1 MRKMKLRKI
10 IASATLSVCLATS
23 AVIATT
29 SLNKTGAYAATQTVD
44 TSGIVSTVI
53 KSGNNAAVSYGENV
67 DGTNKAFTGL
77 RLTGSSGAKFDLGTI
92 DLSKSYWN
100 GVDMTYGT
108 EKPASGLSAAAK
120 AEMELKDG
128 SETGDYN
135 KFLYDESTE
144 NVNGKYYNGSDT
156 YANFIAFAFAPHVNR
171 YNKTPTDSTLNRNY
185 KELENFTVTLTDVN
199 DSSNFMIINS
209 SEQGDNNLNG
219 RNLGVRG
226 NNQKLAGMRKFSSGG
241 PRIYSGLRVR
251 MFDAGSADQIPY
263 ELCYKQNWSA
273 TSAAEREP
281 ALYSPNGSAAA
292 GTIAGTWLIR
302 KFAKTEYVD
311 NNVGDTAAWNGFSS
325 SKVNVTVTFNNVRT
339 LTDMNDD
346 SLSNNGITSLVIT
359 SLGGYDLT
367 VPTQEIDES
376 EIAAGELKVSGQN
389 SATVTYG
396 TDAYIYAPKKAHRFG
411 GSYVT
416 DTETDVYY
424 AGKIIN
430 VLTYG
435 LDGKST
441 AKLTFNKEG
450 IYTLKHKIG
459 SETLTEVIRCESNQI
474 YPTASLA
481 SEFNPSEGATATYGE
496 KTVLN
501 AGGGDFYLTSNESAK
516 KTYKG
521 IVLTGGANATFKLD
535 KPIDITQFKWND
547 PSSFDS
553 LFEFAITPDGK
564 TRAKAAK
571 RDGSEGYWT
580 IALRDLNSLTFIIED
595 AEDPTQKVTVTYGGS
610 GEVTEDQGTEKSVVS
625 AAANG
630 QAFAA
635 YRENKGGYVASCPK
649 ETGFNG
655 NVNNSTKIV
664 FDYKKNSLYSNVE
677 FIGLTGN
684 SYLIRDFND
693 ASKGPAW
700 AGFKSGKVKL
710 TVQFGTLVKEGDK
723 LTNSEAVY
731 GASQG
736 FTGDTTAYRTDGSEL
751 TETSIVL
758 TSIAGYDLSKESF
771 AVSHENDI
779 VSYFNQ
785 DGTLFDETDKN
796 TTVKTVN
803 DDILLPTVTQSNFIN
818 GNIDFDG
825 YYEFIAPSG
834 AVIAS
839 GAYANNGV
847 ITSDKLL
854 AAGRG
859 TYTLNITDAYNRTK
873 TVEYKVGAVLTAEVG
888 KNATLYLNGKKYSEG
903 EEIIVYNDN
912 VAVRVELNE
921 GYEIEGYKIDDDSC
935 TLINV
940 GGDLY
945 LEANA
950 VKSKHVFRP
959 VVSATKYT
967 ISYGFFDSTIT
978 DIPESQIFTVETRND
993 LALTVPTAEGK
1004 TFTGWYLNGR
1014 KITSGADLKLENVT
1028 LTGAFGEER
1037 ITVTFVVDG
1046 EESYGYKFEGGSL
1059 TDYVPQKDGYVFE
1072 GWFDEDGNKVN
1083 LANVAADVKVYA
1095 KFTPAGEIST
1105 GDKETAGV
1113 NDGEATV
1120 IDAEIKEPYYIG
1132 VVELVSFGLA
1142 LIGLAG
1148 TIVGLVLFLKKKK
1161 ASAARGIA
1169 DGAEANADQIN
1180 EGKGE

>member
-1 MRKMKLRKI
+1 MKLRKI

-29 SLNKTGAYAATQTVD
+29 SLNKTGAYAATQNVD
-44 TSGIVSTVI
+44 TSGIARTVVA
-53 KSGNNAAVSYGENV
+53 SGSGASVSYVTDKKQISGSS
-67 DGTNKAFTGL
+67 TFTGL
-77 RLTGSSGAKFDLGTI
+77 RLTGNATAKFDLGSFKLDTNK
-92 DLSKSYWN
+92 LYWN
-100 GVDMTYGT
+100 GNVYDSTVAGTYTGT
-108 EKPASGLSAAAK
+108 NDHDKKANADNEKSY
-120 AEMELKDG
+120 G
-128 SETGDYN
+128 SIFSFVFDPVEATSVTGDLEIN
-135 KFLYDESTE
+135 DMFITFTE
-144 NVNGKYYNGSDT
+144 VGNETNYVQMYVHDDHTGSGMGNDNGLEIYAKGTNNDGKKGSSS
-156 YANFIAFAFAPHVNR
+156 YVIER
-171 YNKTPTDSTLNRNY
+171 YRSAGT
-185 KELENFTVTLTDVN
+185 TLTESARKQINAYGNQTTPIDLVWDN
-199 DSSNFMIINS
+199 EKVTAYSNTSFGEKNYDGI
-209 SEQGDNNLNG
+209 
-219 RNLGVRG
+219 
-226 NNQKLAGMRKFSSGG
+226 SGAW
-241 PRIYSGLRVR
+241 GLRQMNKEQSYYAKGAKGQDEYAKR
-251 MFDAGSADQIPY
+251 G
-263 ELCYKQNWSA
+263 
-273 TSAAEREP
+273 
-281 ALYSPNGSAAA
+281 YSP
-292 GTIAGTWLIR
+292 
-302 KFAKTEYVD
+302 
-311 NNVGDTAAWNGFSS
+311 WNGFTDGATLKCTVEFAGVDAVSPTS
-325 SKVNVTVTFNNVRT
+325 IIVTSF
-339 LTDMNDD
+339 
-346 SLSNNGITSLVIT
+346 
-359 SLGGYDLT
+359 GGYDLT

-376 EIAAGELKVSGQN
+376 EISAGELKVSGQN
-389 SATVTYG
+389 SDTVTYG
-396 TDAYIYAPKKAHRFG
+396 TDVYIYAPIQAHRFG
-411 GSYVT
+411 GGYVT
-416 DTETDVYY
+416 DAETNVYY

-430 VLTYG
+430 TLTYG
-435 LDGKST
+435 QDGKST

-459 SETLTEVIRCESNQI
+459 NVTLEEVIKCESNQT
-474 YPTASLA
+474 YQTASLA
-481 SEFNPSEGATATYGE
+481 SEFDPSEGATATYGE

-501 AGGGDFYLTSNESAK
+501 AGGRDFYLTSNENAK

-521 IVLTGGANATFKLD
+521 IVLTGGANATFKLN

-547 PSSFDS
+547 ASSFDS

-564 TRAKAAK
+564 TRAKAK
-571 RDGSEGYWT
+571 KTDDSEWS
-580 IALRDLNSLTFIIED
+580 IAIRDLNSLTFVIED
-595 AEDPTQKVTVTYGGS
+595 AEDPSQKVTVTYS
-610 GEVTEDQGTEKSVVS
+610 GTGEITEDQNTEKSSVS

-630 QAFAA
+630 QTPAA

-655 NVNNSTKIV
+655 NAKETTKVV
-664 FDYKKNSLYSNVE
+664 FDYKKNSLYSNVV
-677 FIGLTGN
+677 FANLTGD

-693 ASKGPAW
+693 ASNGSAW
-700 AGFKSGKVKL
+700 AGFKSGKVRIS
-710 TVQFGTLVKEGDK
+710 VQFGTLVTNKTQLTMHTSYITNLK
-723 LTNSEAVY
+723 LAEAP
-731 GASQG
+731 
-736 FTGDTTAYRTDGSEL
+736 TPYRTDDSEL

-803 DDILLPTVTQSNFIN
+803 DDILLPSVTQSNFIN

-834 AVIAS
+834 AVIAD
-839 GAYANNGV
+839 GAYANYGV

-873 TVEYKVGAVLTAEVG
+873 TVEYKVGAILTAEVS

-903 EEIIVYNDN
+903 EEIIVHDDN

-921 GYEIEGYKIDDDSC
+921 GYEVEGYKIDDDNC

-950 VKSKHVFRP
+950 VKSKNVFRP

-967 ISYGFFDSTIT
+967 ISYGFFDSAIT
-978 DIPESQIFTVETRND
+978 DIPESQIFTVETRDD
-993 LALTVPTAEGK
+993 LALATPTVEGK

-1014 KITSGADLKLENVT
+1014 KISSVADLKLENVT
-1028 LTGAFGEER
+1028 LTGAFGEKR
-1037 ITVTFVVDG
+1037 ITVTFVVDE

-1072 GWFDEDGNKVN
+1072 GWFDEDGNEVN

-1095 KFTPAGEIST
+1095 KFTLAGEIPT

-1113 NDGEATV
+1113 NDGEASV

-1142 LIGLAG
+1142 ALGLAG
-1148 TIVGLVLFLKKKK
+1148 AIVGLILFLKKKK
-1161 ASAARGIA
+1161 AGAAQGIA
-1169 DGAEANADQIN
+1169 DGVEANADEIN
-1180 EGKGE
+1180 EEKGE

>member
-10 IASATLSVCLATS
+10 IASATLSICLATS

-44 TSGIVSTVI
+44 TSGIASTVI

-77 RLTGSSGAKFDLGTI
+77 KLTGSSGAKFDLGTI

-100 GVDMTYGT
+100 GVDMTFGT
-108 EKPASGLSAAAK
+108 EFSASKLPAAAK
-120 AEMELKDG
+120 AEMELKNG
-128 SETGDYN
+128 SESGDYN

-144 NVNGKYYNGSDT
+144 DLYGKNYYNGTDDF
-156 YANFIAFAFAPHVNR
+156 ANFIAFAFAPHVNR
-171 YNKTPTDSTLNRNY
+171 YQTAHTQ
-185 KELENFTVTLTDVN
+185 KELLSFNIMLTDVN
-199 DSSNFMIINS
+199 DSSNFIIINS
-209 SEQGDNNLNG
+209 AEQSDNNNNS
-219 RNLGVRG
+219 RNLLVRG
-226 NNQKLAGMRKFSSGG
+226 NNQQLAGMRKGVTSAGVTTG
-241 PRIYSGLRVR
+241 PRLYNGLRVK
-251 MFDAGSADQIPY
+251 MYDAGSANQIPY
-263 ELCYKQNWSA
+263 ELCYSQNWSA
-273 TSAAEREP
+273 TSVAEREP
-281 ALYSPNGSAAA
+281 AIYSPNGSAAA
-292 GTIAGTWLIR
+292 PNIAGTWLIR
-302 KFAKTEYVD
+302 KFAKTSYVD
-311 NNVGDTAAWNGFSS
+311 NNVNDTAAWNGFSS
-325 SKVNVTVTFNNVRT
+325 SKVNITITFNSVRT
-339 LTDMNDD
+339 VSDLTDSSKSND
-346 SLSNNGITSLVIT
+346 GITSLVIT

-367 VPTQEIDES
+367 QDTQEIDES
-376 EIAAGELKVSGQN
+376 EVSAGELKVSGQN
-389 SATVTYG
+389 SDTVTYG
-396 TDAYIYAPKKAHRFG
+396 TDAYIYAPKKSHRFG

-416 DTETDVYY
+416 NTETDVYY

-435 LDGKST
+435 IDGRST

-459 SETLTEVIRCESNQI
+459 SETLTEVIRCESNQT

-481 SEFNPSEGATATYGE
+481 SEFVSSAGTAAYGE

-501 AGGGDFYLTSNESAK
+501 AGGKDFYLTSNESAK
-516 KTYKG
+516 MTYKG
-521 IVLTGGANATFKLD
+521 IVLTGGANATFKLN

-547 PSSFDS
+547 ASSFDS

-564 TRAKAAK
+564 TRARAAK
-571 RDGSEGYWT
+571 SDGSGDWS
-580 IALRDLNSLTFIIED
+580 IAIRDLNSLTFILED
-595 AEDPTQKVTVTYGGS
+595 ADDPTQKVTITYGGA
-610 GEVTEDQGTEKSVVS
+610 GEITEDQSMEKSTVS

-630 QAFAA
+630 QSFAA
-635 YRENKGGYVASCPK
+635 YRENKGGYVAFCPK

-655 NVNNSTKIV
+655 NVKSPTKII
-664 FDYKKNSLYSNVE
+664 FDYKKNSLYSNVV
-677 FIGLTGN
+677 FSNATGN

-693 ASKGPAW
+693 ASNGPAW

-710 TVQFGTLVKEGDK
+710 TVQFGSLVKSGDNLVLADTYK
-723 LTNSEAVY
+723 PTLGV
-731 GASQG
+731 
-736 FTGDTTAYRTDGSEL
+736 TGDATAYRTDESTL

-758 TSIAGYDLSKESF
+758 TSIAGYDLSQESF
-771 AVSHENDI
+771 AVSHEYDI

-785 DGTLFDETDKN
+785 DGTLFDKTDNN

-803 DDILLPTVTQSNFIN
+803 DDILLPTVTQSNFIS
-818 GNIDFDG
+818 GNVDFDG

-839 GAYANNGV
+839 GAYANGGV
-847 ITSDKLL
+847 ITSDNLL

-873 TVEYKVGAVLTAEVG
+873 TVEYKVGAILTAEVG

-903 EEIIVYNDN
+903 EEIIIHNDN

-921 GYEIEGYKIDDDSC
+921 GYEIEGYKIDDNSC
-935 TLINV
+935 TLTNV

-945 LEANA
+945 LEANK
-950 VKSKHVFRP
+950 VNSKNVFRP

-967 ISYGFFDSTIT
+967 ISYGFFDSAIT

-993 LALTVPTAEGK
+993 LALAVPTAEGK

-1072 GWFDEDGNKVN
+1072 GWFDEGGNKVN

-1148 TIVGLVLFLKKKK
+1148 AIVGLVLFLKKKK
-1161 ASAARGIA
+1161 AGAARGVA
-1169 DGAEANADQIN
+1169 DGAEANADKIN
-1180 EGKGE
+1180 EEKGE

>member
-1 MRKMKLRKI
+1 
-10 IASATLSVCLATS
+10 
-23 AVIATT
+23 
-29 SLNKTGAYAATQTVD
+29 
-44 TSGIVSTVI
+44 
-53 KSGNNAAVSYGENV
+53 
-67 DGTNKAFTGL
+67 
-77 RLTGSSGAKFDLGTI
+77 
-92 DLSKSYWN
+92 
-100 GVDMTYGT
+100 MTYGT
-108 EKPASGLSAAAK
+108 DAPFSGVTVTTDMQAK
-120 AEMELKDG
+120 DDVTAENPR
-128 SETGDYN
+128 DYN
-135 KFLYDESTE
+135 KFLYDTTDKALSGAFYPGT
-144 NVNGKYYNGSDT
+144 DT
-156 YANFIAFAFAPHVNR
+156 YANFIAFAFAPHVDR
-171 YNKTPTDSTLNRNY
+171 YDYPHDNGSTTGTPGVYNLISYN
-185 KELENFTVTLTDVN
+185 ELKALTIRLTDVN
-199 DSSNFMIINS
+199 DSGNYVDIVSQEQQDSNTNS
-209 SEQGDNNLNG
+209 RDFGTN
-219 RNLGVRG
+219 G
-226 NNQKLAGMRKFSSGG
+226 NNQKYAGMRKKGTDGPRLYNSLRVSQSANGG
-241 PRIYSGLRVR
+241 PLQV
-251 MFDAGSADQIPY
+251 PY
-263 ELCYKQNWSA
+263 ELCYSQNWDA
-273 TSAAEREP
+273 TSETDRNP
-281 ALYSPNGSAAA
+281 ALYSPNGSGAAPSI
-292 GTIAGTWLIR
+292 GGTWLIR
-302 KFAKTEYVD
+302 KYGKSSYANAGCLSD
-311 NNVGDTAAWNGFSS
+311 NAWNGFSS
-325 SKVNVTVTFNNVRT
+325 GKVNVTVTFNNVRT
-339 LTDMNDD
+339 ISDKNDD
-346 SLSNNGITSLVIT
+346 SKTNEGITSLIVT

-367 VPTQEIDES
+367 QDTQEIDES
-376 EIAAGELKVSGQN
+376 EVSAGELKVSGQN
-389 SATVTYG
+389 SDTVTYG
-396 TDAYIYAPKKAHRFG
+396 TDAYIYAPKKSHRFG
-411 GSYVT
+411 SSYVT
-416 DTETDVYY
+416 NTETDVYY

-435 LDGKST
+435 IDGRST
-441 AKLTFNKEG
+441 ATLTFNKEG
-450 IYTLKHKIG
+450 IYTLKHKVG
-459 SETLTEVIRCESNQI
+459 SETLTEVIRCESNQT

-481 SEFNPSEGATATYGE
+481 SEFVTSAGTATYGE

-501 AGGGDFYLTSNESAK
+501 AGGKDFYLTSNESAK

-547 PSSFDS
+547 SSSFDS

-564 TRAKAAK
+564 TRGKAAK
-571 RDGSEGYWT
+571 SDGSGDWS
-580 IALRDLNSLTFIIED
+580 IAIRDLNSLTFILED
-595 AEDPTQKVTVTYGGS
+595 ADDPTQKVTITYGGA
-610 GEVTEDQGTEKSVVS
+610 GEITEDQSMEKSTVS

-630 QAFAA
+630 QSFAA
-635 YRENKGGYVASCPK
+635 YRENKGGYVAFCPK

-655 NVNNSTKIV
+655 NVKSPTKII
-664 FDYKKNSLYSNVE
+664 FDYKKNSLYSNVV
-677 FIGLTGN
+677 FSNATGN
-684 SYLIRDFND
+684 SYLIRDFDD
-693 ASKGPAW
+693 ASNGPAW

-710 TVQFGTLVKEGDK
+710 TVQFGSLVKSGDNLVLADTYK
-723 LTNSEAVY
+723 PTLGV
-731 GASQG
+731 
-736 FTGDTTAYRTDGSEL
+736 TGDATAYRTDESTL

-771 AVSHENDI
+771 AVSHEYDI

-785 DGTLFDETDKN
+785 DGTLFDEKDNN

-803 DDILLPTVTQSNFIN
+803 DDILLPIVTQSNFIS
-818 GNIDFDG
+818 GNVDFDG

-839 GAYANNGV
+839 GSYENNGV
-847 ITSDKLL
+847 IPSAALL

-859 TYTLNITDAYNRTK
+859 TYTLNITDAYNRTQ
-873 TVEYKVGAVLTAEVG
+873 TVEYKVGAILTAEVG

-903 EEIIVYNDN
+903 EEIIVHNDN

-935 TLINV
+935 TLTNV

-950 VKSKHVFRP
+950 VNSKNVFRP
-959 VVSATKYT
+959 VVSATEYT
-967 ISYGFFDSTIT
+967 ISYGFFDSAIT

-993 LALTVPTAEGK
+993 LALAVPNAEGK

-1148 TIVGLVLFLKKKK
+1148 AIVGLVLFLKKKK
-1161 ASAARGIA
+1161 AGAARGTA
-1169 DGAEANADQIN
+1169 DGAEANADKIN
-1180 EGKGE
+1180 EEKGE

>member
-10 IASATLSVCLATS
+10 IASATLSICLATS

-44 TSGIVSTVI
+44 TSGIASTVI
-53 KSGNNAAVSYGENV
+53 KSGNNAAVSYGVNV
-67 DGTNKAFTGL
+67 DGTGKAFTGL
-77 RLTGSSGAKFDLGTI
+77 KLTGSSGAKFDLGTI
-92 DLSKSYWN
+92 DLAKSYWN
-100 GVDMTYGT
+100 GVDMTFGT
-108 EKPASGLSAAAK
+108 EYSVSQLSAAAK

-144 NVNGKYYNGSDT
+144 DLTGKYYNGTDT
-156 YANFIAFAFAPHVNR
+156 FASFIGFAFAPHVNR
-171 YNKTPTDSTLNRNY
+171 YQTAHTQ
-185 KELENFTVTLTDVN
+185 KELLSFNITLTDVN
-199 DSSNFMIINS
+199 DSSNFIIINS
-209 SEQGDNNLNG
+209 AEQGDSNNNS
-219 RNLGVRG
+219 RNLLVRG
-226 NNQKLAGMRKFSSGG
+226 NNQQLAGMRKSSPSNG
-241 PRIYSGLRVR
+241 PRLYNGLRVK
-251 MFDAGSADQIPY
+251 MYDAGSAYQIPY
-263 ELCYKQNWSA
+263 ELCYSQNWSA
-273 TSAAEREP
+273 TSVAEREP
-281 ALYSPNGSAAA
+281 AIYSPNGSSAAPN
-292 GTIAGTWLIR
+292 IAGTWLIR
-302 KFAKTEYVD
+302 KFAKTSYVD
-311 NNVGDTAAWNGFSS
+311 NYVNDTAAWDGFSS
-325 SKVNVTVTFNNVRT
+325 SKVNITITFDSVRT
-339 LTDMNDD
+339 VSDLTDSSKSND
-346 SLSNNGITSLVIT
+346 GITSLVIT

-367 VPTQEIDES
+367 QVTQEIDES
-376 EIAAGELKVSGQN
+376 EVSAGELKVSGQN

-396 TDAYIYAPKKAHRFG
+396 TDAYIYAPKKSHRFG

-416 DTETDVYY
+416 NTETDVYY

-435 LDGKST
+435 IDGRST

-450 IYTLKHKIG
+450 IYTLKHKVG
-459 SETLTEVIRCESNQI
+459 SETLTEVIRCESNQT

-481 SEFNPSEGATATYGE
+481 SEFVSSTGTAAYGE

-501 AGGGDFYLTSNESAK
+501 AGGKDFYLTSNESAK
-516 KTYKG
+516 MTYKG
-521 IVLTGGANATFKLD
+521 IVLTGGANATFKLN

-547 PSSFDS
+547 ASSFDS

-564 TRAKAAK
+564 TRGKAAK
-571 RDGSEGYWT
+571 ADGSGDWS
-580 IALRDLNSLTFIIED
+580 IAIRDLNSLTFILED
-595 AEDPTQKVTVTYGGS
+595 ADDPTQKVTITYGGA
-610 GEVTEDQGTEKSVVS
+610 GEITEDQSMEKSTVY

-630 QAFAA
+630 QSFAA
-635 YRENKGGYVASCPK
+635 YRENKGGYVAFCPK

-655 NVNNSTKIV
+655 NVKSPTKIV
-664 FDYKKNSLYSNVE
+664 FDYKKNSLYSNVV
-677 FIGLTGN
+677 FSDATGN

-693 ASKGPAW
+693 ASNGPAW

-710 TVQFGTLVKEGDK
+710 TVQFGSLVKSGDNLVLADTYK
-723 LTNSEAVY
+723 PTLGV
-731 GASQG
+731 
-736 FTGDTTAYRTDGSEL
+736 TGDATAYRTDESTL

-771 AVSHENDI
+771 AVSHEYDI

-785 DGTLFDETDKN
+785 DGTLFDEKDNN

-803 DDILLPTVTQSNFIN
+803 DDILLPSVTQSNFIS
-818 GNIDFDG
+818 GNVDFDG

-839 GAYANNGV
+839 GAYANGGV
-847 ITSDKLL
+847 ITSDNLL

-873 TVEYKVGAVLTAEVG
+873 TVEYKVGAILTAEVG

-903 EEIIVYNDN
+903 EEIIIHNDN

-935 TLINV
+935 TLTNV

-950 VKSKHVFRP
+950 VNSKNVFRP

-967 ISYGFFDSTIT
+967 ISYGFFDSAIT

-993 LALTVPTAEGK
+993 LALAVPTAEGK

-1113 NDGEATV
+1113 NDGEAIV

-1148 TIVGLVLFLKKKK
+1148 AIVGLVLFLKKKK
-1161 ASAARGIA
+1161 AGAARGTA
-1169 DGAEANADQIN
+1169 DGAEANADKIN
-1180 EGKGE
+1180 EEKGE